1 MRVAMSAP
9 PSDAPLVSIITAT
22 YNRSNVLAY
31 TLRSVLRSTVA
42 DWEHLVIGD
51 ACTDDTDLV
60 VAGLGDARV
69 RFHNL
74 ADNFGE
80 QSGPNNAGFALSRG
94 SYIAYLNHDDLWFPD
109 HLETVLG
116 AMRETGADL
125 VCTPVLAAE
134 PDGRHR
140 LLGAPPGERYEPT
153 AAVPASSW
161 LVRRDVLAELGGWR
175 PYHRCYTYPSH
186 DFLWR
191 AWRAGKHIRVVRR
204 VTVLAVRSGT
214 RTNVYATRAFAENRA
229 WFERMV
235 AEPDLREHV
244 LMDMALDGASR
255 AGGASRL
262 PPVVWLR
269 KAARRVLTA
278 LDIPPSGL
286 RLLLRY
292 RGKGG
297 IIHDLR
303 RRRGLGRLHRK
314 HHAKE

>member
-1 MRVAMSAP
+1 MLPAMRAP
-9 PSDAPLVSIITAT
+9 SSDAPLVSIITAT
-22 YNRSNVLAY
+22 YNRSNVLGY
-31 TLRSVLRSTVA
+31 TLRSVQRSTVA

-51 ACTDDTDLV
+51 ACTDDTALV

-74 ADNFGE
+74 AENFGE
-80 QSGPNNAGFALSRG
+80 QSAPNNAGFALSRG
-94 SYIAYLNHDDLWFPD
+94 PYVAYLSHDDLWFPD

-125 VCTPVLAAE
+125 VCTPVLAVG
-134 PDGRHR
+134 PDGRHQ
-140 LLGAPPGERYEPT
+140 LLGALPGEHYEPT

-161 LVRRDVLAELGGWR
+161 LVRRELVAELGGWR

-191 AWRAGKHIRVVRR
+191 AWRAGKHIRVIPR
-204 VTVLAVRSGT
+204 VTVLAVLSGA
-214 RTNVYATRAFAENRA
+214 RTNVYATRAFVENRT

-235 AEPDLREHV
+235 AEPDLRER
-244 LMDMALDGASR
+244 ALPDVALAGAAR
-255 AGGASRL
+255 AGAPSGLA
-262 PPVVWLR
+262 PIVWLK

-286 RLLLRY
+286 RLFLRY

-297 IIHDLR
+297 VIHDLR
-303 RRRGLGRLHRK
+303 RRRGLGRLK
-314 HHAKE
+314 PKE